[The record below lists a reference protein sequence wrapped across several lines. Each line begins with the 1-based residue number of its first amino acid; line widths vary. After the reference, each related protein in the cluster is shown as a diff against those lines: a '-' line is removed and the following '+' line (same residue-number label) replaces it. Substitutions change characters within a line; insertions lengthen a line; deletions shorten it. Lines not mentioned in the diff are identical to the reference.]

1 MANKQIRIKFVQG
14 NVSVELEGDSSIVM
28 SELKNLK
35 KNGIGKLTYFFV
47 GDVSRKDDITPFK
60 DSGKSKVKKED
71 QGIKLKDFPSLG
83 DIVLKDL
90 PKSEPEWI
98 VMYSNFASNGATK
111 TFSRD
116 DLLSLYTTS
125 GRLTTS
131 RRNNL
136 SNSIKQAV
144 TKNWISQT
152 GEETFTLLP
161 TGIEKAKEI
170 VTRTKAPKKKA
181 PKKGKKKKGVPKK
194 ETKK

>member
-14 NVSVELEGDSSIVM
+14 DVSVELDGDSSIVM

-35 KNGIGKLTYFFV
+35 KNGIGKLTYFFD
-47 GDVSRKDDITPFK
+47 GDVLRKDDIPPFEE
-60 DSGKSKVKKED
+60 SGKSKVKKEG
-71 QGIKLKDFPSLG
+71 QVIKLKDFPSLG

-98 VMYSNFASNGATK
+98 VIYSNFASNGAKK

-136 SNSIKQAV
+136 SNSIRQVV

-152 GEETFTLLP
+152 GKETFTLLS

-170 VTRTKAPKKKA
+170 VTRTKAPKKRA
-181 PKKGKKKKGVPKK
+181 PKKGKKKKGAPKK
-194 ETKK
+194 EIKK